1 MTVPRARVTYRAVHD
16 PSLTSSS
23 PAARR
28 VTAARGPSVLYTG
41 EDGHLYTT
49 EDQGRHT
56 RRLSWKNEDFSMI
69 PGMPALPGSAGDLED
84 DWHFAHPTPSPDG
97 TRVAAFGLL
106 PATEEELL
114 ELEEDDEF
122 ETVEELAEVFDAIEG
137 LTDAEDSGEFE
148 EPLWVPTDGDE
159 DDVAGPGLLPVSLP
173 EGEIVAVPVGAV
185 VEPDDPTETTYWP
198 GARVYVMHRDG
209 VRVWEAWGFDDG
221 GPIHLD
227 WSPDGEHVL
236 VLHQAGE
243 TLDLHLLDPAEE
255 EPRHI
260 ASGAPLFWAW
270 QPNGPRLALRVVEP
284 GASAPVLQIARPLE
298 DVPVRTVDEAGSFY
312 APSWHPSGSSFV
324 YGAAGEREDRIVLAA
339 PDGHALSELIGYPG
353 RAAFLWS
360 PDGQRLAVP
369 ISPEG
374 TGAFLALEILDI
386 DRGTSKTVYQEPF
399 LAMAW
404 LPEGRGWLLCAADA
418 ASGRL
423 RWVRVDEQGAGRPV
437 GPAFSPSQETL
448 VSLHFF
454 DQVTRGRSFLAPDG
468 SAVVWAGRPSDPVV
482 SATSALAADAREDV
496 PRILLS
502 PLDGGPTMAVGTG
515 RYACFPSGPGT
526 HAES

>member
-1 MTVPRARVTYRAVHD
+1 VRD
-16 PSLTSSS
+16 PDLTSSS
-23 PAARR
+23 PAAHR
-28 VTAARGPSVLYTG
+28 VLTRNGPSVLYTG

-49 EDQGRHT
+49 DDQGRHT

-69 PGMPALPGSAGDLED
+69 PGMPALPGSAGGLED

-106 PATEEELL
+106 PATEEELE
-114 ELEEDDEF
+114 ELEADDEF

-137 LTDAEDSGEFE
+137 MGDDEDYE
-148 EPLWVPTDGDE
+148 EPLWVPADGDE

-173 EGEIVAVPVGAV
+173 EGEVVAVPVGAV
-185 VEPDDPTETTYWP
+185 VEPEDPEETSYWP
-198 GARVYVMHRDG
+198 GARVYVLHRDG

-227 WSPDGEHVL
+227 WAPSGEQVL
-236 VLHQAGE
+236 VLHQSGE
-243 TLDLHLLDPAEE
+243 TLDLRLLDPGEE
-255 EPRHI
+255 EPKLI

-270 QPNGPRLALRVVEP
+270 QPAGPRRAPRGVEP
-284 GASAPVLQIARPLE
+284 GGGAPTLRIARPLE
-298 DVPVRTVDEAGSFY
+298 NDTVRVVDEAGSFY
-312 APSWHPSGSSFV
+312 APAWRPDGSSFV
-324 YGAAGEREDRIVLAA
+324 YGSAGDREDRIVLAA

-360 PDGQRLAVP
+360 PDGRRLAVP

-374 TGAFLALEILDI
+374 TGAFLALEVLDI
-386 DRGTSKTVYQEPF
+386 DRGTSRTIYDQPF
-399 LAMAW
+399 LAMTW
-404 LPEGRGWLLCAADA
+404 LPEDRGWLVCAADSD
-418 ASGRL
+418 SGRL
-423 RWVRVDEQGAGRPV
+423 RWVRVDEAGSARPV

-454 DQVTRGRSFLAPDG
+454 DQVTRGRSFLSPDG
-468 SAVVWAGRPSDPVV
+468 SSVVWAGRPSDPVV
-482 SATSALAADAREDV
+482 SATSALAADTRDDV

-502 PLDGGPTMAVGTG
+502 PLDGGPTMAIGTG
-515 RYACFPSGPGT
+515 RYACFPSGPNPVG
-526 HAES
+526 AAS